1 CGGVHAEPCHDHNLS
16 CLTMT
21 DLEGLIS
28 APQAAALLGVTR
40 ATLYRYA
47 STYDDFPEPVKIGR
61 TVLYQPNELTAWRH
75 DHPAIQK
82 RPVDSP
88 PP

>member
-1 CGGVHAEPCHDHNLS
+1 M
-16 CLTMT
+16 TMT